1 MKRVVIA
8 LSSLVAAAALTTGA
22 ATAADVA
29 APKPAYKA
37 APVVAEWNP
46 WMIRVRALGVITR
59 NSGSVDT
66 VPGSDLR
73 TSDTIVPELDISY
86 FFTRNIAAEL
96 ILSTTRHSVTG
107 AGIID
112 GVPVGKAWLLPPTL
126 TLQYHFDPD
135 SNAFRPY
142 VGAGI
147 NYTRFYDIS
156 LLNGTATVDRN
167 SWGGAL
173 QVGADFPINK
183 TFFLNV
189 DLKKLW
195 IDTNV
200 KGAASANFKINPV
213 ILGVGVGMKF

>member
-1 MKRVVIA
+1 MKRWSWAPLLLA
-8 LSSLVAAAALTTGA
+8 LGLAAGA
-22 ATAADVA
+22 ANAAQGDWLGRARVINI
-29 APKPAYKA
+29 
-37 APVVAEWNP
+37 NP
-46 WMIRVRALGVITR
+46 DASSSALNLDASTETTLELDFTYFVTR
-59 NSGSVDT
+59 NLG
-66 VPGSDLR
+66 L
-73 TSDTIVPELDISY
+73 
-86 FFTRNIAAEL
+86 EL
-96 ILSTTRHSVTG
+96 ILATKKHNITSNGSPIGSV
-107 AGIID
+107 A
-112 GVPVGKAWLLPPTL
+112 LLPPTL

>member
-1 MKRVVIA
+1 MKRWSWAPLLLA
-8 LSSLVAAAALTTGA
+8 LGLAAGA
-22 ATAADVA
+22 ANAAQGDWLGRARVINI
-29 APKPAYKA
+29 
-37 APVVAEWNP
+37 NP
-46 WMIRVRALGVITR
+46 DASSSALNLDASTETTLELDFTYFVTR
-59 NSGSVDT
+59 NLG
-66 VPGSDLR
+66 L
-73 TSDTIVPELDISY
+73 
-86 FFTRNIAAEL
+86 EL
-96 ILSTTRHSVTG
+96 ILATKKHNITSNGSPIGSV
-107 AGIID
+107 A
-112 GVPVGKAWLLPPTL
+112 LLPPTL

-147 NYTRFYDIS
+147 NYTRFYDIN

-173 QVGADFPINK
+173 QIGADFPVNR